1 MVQKMKKW
9 WLTVGLIVAGALM
22 IAGCGGDKKAESP
35 KDGKMKVAFVYVS
48 PVGDAGYTMAH
59 DEGRKYL
66 AAKMP
71 DVETTFIESVPEGAD
86 AERIITQ
93 LAEQGNKVIFTTSFG
108 YMDPT
113 INVAKKYPNTV
124 FMHASGFKSSENV
137 GNYFGR
143 MYQARYLTGIV
154 AGKSTKSNVIG
165 FVAPYQLPEVAR
177 AINAFTLGAQSVNPN
192 VKVKVVW
199 TNTWYDPAKEKQA
212 ALSLIDAGA
221 DVVAQHQ
228 NTPAAQQ
235 AAEERGILG
244 IGYNTDMSKMAPKA
258 SLTGAIWNWG
268 PYYVNVVESVKNGT
282 WKTGSYWGGL
292 KEGVVNIA
300 PYGPAVQED
309 TKKLGE
315 EARSK
320 ISGGNWDIFTG
331 PLKGQDGNTK
341 VPEGQKLTDKDLLS
355 MDWFVLGVEG
365 ALK

>member
-1 MVQKMKKW
+1 M
-9 WLTVGLIVAGALM
+9 
-22 IAGCGGDKKAESP
+22 
-35 KDGKMKVAFVYVS
+35 
-48 PVGDAGYTMAH
+48 
-59 DEGRKYL
+59 
-66 AAKMP
+66 
-71 DVETTFIESVPEGAD
+71 
-86 AERIITQ
+86 
-93 LAEQGNKVIFTTSFG
+93 
-108 YMDPT
+108 
-113 INVAKKYPNTV
+113 
-124 FMHASGFKSSENV
+124 
-137 GNYFGR
+137 
-143 MYQARYLTGIV
+143 
-154 AGKSTKSNVIG
+154 IG

-309 TKKLGE
+309 TKKLVE